1 MFNSNQTVGSMVAL
15 HSGCSQSW
23 CESQKALDR
32 NFKLQTT
39 LSGIFPAL
47 KTFVSGRDL
56 KQLLQKR
63 HARMEDGEYLA
74 GREDAEAWR
83 RESRFMGVELVK
95 LVGVGEED
103 AEVER
108 LSRRQMIGC
117 GLR

>member
-1 MFNSNQTVGSMVAL
+1 
-15 HSGCSQSW
+15 
-23 CESQKALDR
+23 
-32 NFKLQTT
+32 
-39 LSGIFPAL
+39 
-47 KTFVSGRDL
+47 
-56 KQLLQKR
+56 
-63 HARMEDGEYLA
+63 MEDGECLV